1 MSDVVTQ
8 DGEAGLGVGAVEL
21 LVDVLSQSQST
32 GPTAAAPTDFYD
44 RLCEAVCR
52 LARMRRA
59 VIFQYDAGTRR
70 VRAVGV
76 HAISMA
82 PFADAQLSFD
92 SLPITA
98 RALAEDVVLE
108 VVGDLTGQASEE
120 FAELVSEPARLVC
133 APMAAAGRA
142 LGVILADRPM
152 SAPPLHDADRSLL
165 WTLGKV
171 AALVSVART
180 VSTQSER
187 ARALEQRIDLARE
200 IHEGVIQRL
209 FGVSMALD
217 GDGDLPESARQ
228 RCATET
234 QSALAELRSALQ
246 RPLGR
251 APRATQTTLVAEIT
265 RLARLHPALG
275 LESTPSP
282 AARRSRYRR
291 RSSRSL
297 SRSCVKRSVT
307 RSSTPSQA
315 TCPCT
320 SGTPTERS
328 RWRSSTT
335 ASLLTRAG
343 WPEWDCDW
351 RRLRRCSST
360 VSSSSANVSR
370 GPGRSVWWSPTRTA
384 MTEARAAQRS
394 PTRLRVLVVD
404 DHDVVHWG
412 FRLMLTQLPWVERCL
427 SAQNGS
433 DALELAAHY
442 RPHVALVDLFIG
454 EESGAE
460 VCERS
465 GPAAVDAGAAVLRRG
480 RDLVTGGAGRGRLR
494 VRLQRLAGATDRGG
508 GPAGR
513 PRQERVRR
521 HEPQGAMGLSERERA
536 VLELMASGATNPE
549 IGEALHISRHTVKEH
564 CSAVYRKLGVRTAG
578 AIPVGQD
585 PPNDWSPS
593 DTPVPSTPQ

>member
-1 MSDVVTQ
+1 MTDVVTS

-21 LVDVLSQSQST
+21 LVDVLSQSQSSRPT
-32 GPTAAAPTDFYD
+32 GAAPTDFYD

-98 RALAEDVVLE
+98 RALAEDAVLE
-108 VVGDLTGQASEE
+108 VVGDLTGQASDE
-120 FAELVSEPARLVC
+120 FAELVSEPAQLVC

-152 SAPPLHDADRSLL
+152 SDPPLSDADRSLL

-251 APRATQTTLVAEIT
+251 APRATQTTLVAEID
-265 RLARLHPALG
+265 RLAGLHPALG
-275 LESTPSP
+275 LALDPESGPPVEVP
-282 AARRSRYRR
+282 AA
-291 RSSRSL
+291 L
-297 SRSCVKRSVT
+297 E
-307 RSSTPSQA
+307 P
-315 TCPCT
+315 
-320 SGTPTERS
+320 
-328 RWRSSTT
+328 
-335 ASLLTRAG
+335 L
-343 WPEWDCDW
+343 
-351 RRLRRCSST
+351 
-360 VSSSSANVSR
+360 
-370 GPGRSVWWSPTRTA
+370 
-384 MTEARAAQRS
+384 AQS
-394 PTRLRVLVVD
+394 
-404 DHDVVHWG
+404 
-412 FRLMLTQLPWVERCL
+412 
-427 SAQNGS
+427 
-433 DALELAAHY
+433 
-442 RPHVALVDLFIG
+442 
-454 EESGAE
+454 
-460 VCERS
+460 
-465 GPAAVDAGAAVLRRG
+465 VLREAVRNAVKHAEPSHVSVRVG
-480 RDLVTGGAGRGRLR
+480 HADGAFSMEVVNDGVAPDAR
-494 VRLQRLAGATDRGG
+494 RLAG
-508 GPAGR
+508 
-513 PRQERVRR
+513 
-521 HEPQGAMGLSERERA
+521 MGLRLATVEALQFNGFVEFGEREP
-536 VLELMASGATNPE
+536 GTWQ
-549 IGEALHISRHTVKEH
+549 
-564 CSAVYRKLGVRTAG
+564 VRL
-578 AIPVGQD
+578 V
-585 PPNDWSPS
+585 
-593 DTPVPSTPQ
+593 VPDEGGDD